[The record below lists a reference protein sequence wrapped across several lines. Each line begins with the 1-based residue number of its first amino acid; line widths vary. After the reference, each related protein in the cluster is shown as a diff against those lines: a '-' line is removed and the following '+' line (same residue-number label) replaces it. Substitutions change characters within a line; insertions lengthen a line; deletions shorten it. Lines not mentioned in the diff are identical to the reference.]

1 MKQRWVSYLLF
12 FRVWNCLKGAGDWPR
27 DINLGRNITMVAFKK
42 AKEKANEFHIPTR
55 ERIRGEKLR

>member
-1 MKQRWVSYLLF
+1 MLF